1 MSIGLEQLAWRAPPC
16 PEQAANNDTP
26 PVELSAREVALIEI
40 AADVVT
46 GAFVS
51 SFDARVQTATA
62 PGGLTQDHIRELLR
76 HLTPYAGL
84 SVTAIAFE
92 RLVEND
98 GALPAESEAAGESA
112 TGTGAAEYSAWALEG
127 FQSVDPVFAGQLHRY
142 TEDLWERPGL
152 SKRERALV
160 TLATDVVSNALGGLF
175 SVHLALAQRNGVSLE
190 EVAAIIRL
198 LGERAPHHGIEA
210 FEAVTAVTA

>member
-1 MSIGLEQLAWRAPPC
+1 MSIGLEQFAWHAPPC
-16 PEQAANNDTP
+16 PEEAANNDTP

-51 SFDARVQTATA
+51 SFDAQAETATA
-62 PGGLTQDHIRELLR
+62 LGGPSQDDIRELLR

-84 SVTAIAFE
+84 SLTAIAFE
-92 RLVEND
+92 RLVENS
-98 GALPAESEAAGESA
+98 GALPAESEATAAA
-112 TGTGAAEYSAWALEG
+112 TGAEAAEYSSWALEG

-152 SKRERALV
+152 SRRERALV

-198 LGERAPHHGIEA
+198 LGERAPHHGIDA
-210 FEAVTAVTA
+210 FEAVAAVTA